1 MNTAADPTLLNL
13 CDEVR
18 QKTLR
23 RLEDVTEEQARF
35 VPDGL
40 QNSILWHAGHAFV
53 VTEWL
58 TMGAISAE
66 TTCPDGWFEMFS
78 WTSKPAEIPQ
88 DAWPTLSEVV
98 EQLRLQHG
106 RLHGAIKNIPAER
119 LDQPAADD
127 ATVSVRFRIMHGIH
141 DEACHSGEIWL
152 LRKMQE
158 AT

>member
-1 MNTAADPTLLNL
+1 MYPSADPTLLDL

-18 QKTLR
+18 KKTLK

-35 VPDGL
+35 VPSGL
-40 QNSILWHAGHAFV
+40 QNSILWHAGHAYV

-58 TMGAISAE
+58 TMGAMAAE

-78 WTSKPAEIPQ
+78 WMSKPEEVSA
-88 DAWPTLSEVV
+88 DAWPTLQEVV
-98 EQLRLQHG
+98 QQLRVQHG
-106 RLHGAIKNIPAER
+106 RLHSAIQNIAAER

-127 ATVSVRFRIMHGIH
+127 ATVSVRFRIMHGFH

-152 LRKMQE
+152 LRKMQG
-158 AT
+158 T